1 MNPLT
6 LARQARA
13 TARALSARTYT
24 GQPCNRGHVTRYTA
38 NALCVTCA
46 KARRAEQTQAAR
58 DLRDY
63 LEGV

>member
-38 NALCVTCA
+38 NALCVECA
-46 KARRAEQTQAAR
+46 KVRRAEQTAIEKDAR
-58 DLRDY
+58 
-63 LEGV
+63 ECVNT